1 MKKIIITVGA
11 LGVMSFTTNQL
22 MNTYQLAEA
31 IDNVQDMKEW
41 MIQDQ
46 KSGVIDSVYAENYLQ
61 SLNETEWRLIEFAE
75 SNRLTRPTGDYGVDI
90 NGNITN

>member
-1 MKKIIITVGA
+1 MIAVGA

-46 KSGVIDSVYAENYLQ
+46 QSGVIDPVYAEYYLQ
-61 SLNETEWRLIEFAE
+61 NLNETEWKLMEFAE
-75 SNRLTRPTGDYGVDI
+75 SNRLTQLE
-90 NGNITN
+90 NENITN

>member
-1 MKKIIITVGA
+1 MIAVGT

-46 KSGVIDSVYAENYLQ
+46 QSGVIDSVYAEYYLQ

-75 SNRLTRPTGDYGVDI
+75 SNRLTQPKGDYGVDI

>member
-1 MKKIIITVGA
+1 MKKLIIGIGA
-11 LGVMSFTTNQL
+11 FGVMSFTTNQL

-31 IDNVQDMKEW
+31 INNVQDMKEW

-46 KSGVIDSVYAENYLQ
+46 QSGVIDSVYAEYYLQ
-61 SLNETEWRLIEFAE
+61 NLNETEWRLIEFVE
-75 SNRLTRPTGDYGVDI
+75 SNRLIRPTSDYGVDT

>member
-1 MKKIIITVGA
+1 MKELIITI
-11 LGVMSFTTNQL
+11 GVLVAMASNQVEKVEL
-22 MNTYQLAEA
+22 NQT
-31 IDNVQDMKEW
+31 IDNIQDMKEW
-41 MIQDQ
+41 MIEDQ
-46 KSGVIDSVYAENYLQ
+46 KQGVIDSVYAEYYLQ

>member
-1 MKKIIITVGA
+1 MIAVGA

-46 KSGVIDSVYAENYLQ
+46 QSGVIDSVYAEYYLQ
-61 SLNETEWRLIEFAE
+61 NLNETEWKLMEFAE
-75 SNRLTRPTGDYGVDI
+75 SNRLTRPEGDYGVDI

>member
-1 MKKIIITVGA
+1 MIAVGA

-31 IDNVQDMKEW
+31 IDNIQDMKEW
-41 MIQDQ
+41 MIEDQ
-46 KSGVIDSVYAENYLQ
+46 KQGMIDSVYAEYYLQ

-75 SNRLTRPTGDYGVDI
+75 SNRLIRPTGDYGVDI

>member
-1 MKKIIITVGA
+1 MKKIMIAVGA

-22 MNTYQLAEA
+22 MNTYQLSEA
-31 IDNVQDMKEW
+31 INNIQDMKEW

-46 KSGVIDSVYAENYLQ
+46 QSGVIDSIYAEYYLQ
-61 SLNETEWRLIEFAE
+61 SLNETEWKLIEFAE
-75 SNRLTRPTGDYGVDI
+75 SNRLTRPEGDYGVDI